1 MRLAEGE
8 EPRDRPGRTDACHP
22 HQQGNRAHTAS
33 FRCRRTNR
41 ASRRNTACAV
51 NLSASAINQKGLI
64 LLNVVTARDFD
75 YKPAIAVGRR
85 VTAVSVDRRGDTLV
99 PGWTPE
105 GDVIAM
111 HDLMR
116 SELWRF
122 SQVAKK

>member
-1 MRLAEGE
+1 VRIQLPSGAAEPIVLPTGIRLA
-8 EPRDRPGRTDACHP
+8 T
-22 HQQGNRAHTAS
+22 
-33 FRCRRTNR
+33 
-41 ASRRNTACAV
+41 V

-75 YKPAIAVGRR
+75 YKPAIADGRR
-85 VTAVSVDRRGDTLV
+85 ITAVSVDRRGDTLV